1 MTARG
6 FAKGRLSRCNMPSIA
21 LQKTAFWKTKDG
33 VLQRGTPA
41 WTEDANM
48 ESRFIHGK
56 DMKESA
62 QQLSLKNF
70 VFFLPLRSS
79 LTIFAYR
86 MKRDK
91 IIERIKNLAMS
102 TLPAGSSLFLYG
114 SQARGDARIGSDWDL
129 LILLDKPKLE
139 AGDYGVA
146 YPFRELGWE
155 IGEEINPS
163 VYTRQQWAS
172 WSFLPYNKN
181 VERDKIVLK
190 G

>member
-1 MTARG
+1 
-6 FAKGRLSRCNMPSIA
+6 
-21 LQKTAFWKTKDG
+21 
-33 VLQRGTPA
+33 
-41 WTEDANM
+41 M

-79 LTIFAYR
+79 FTIFAYR